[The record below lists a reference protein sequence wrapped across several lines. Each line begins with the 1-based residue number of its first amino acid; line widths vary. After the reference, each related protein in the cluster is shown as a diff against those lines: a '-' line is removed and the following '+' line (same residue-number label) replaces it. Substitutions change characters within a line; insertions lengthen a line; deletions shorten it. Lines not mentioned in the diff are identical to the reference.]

1 VKDTCRARWL
11 CIASVLWSAILIPI
25 ELAVDAP
32 GYALAQGGLLL
43 AGAAL
48 LRYQTRVIA
57 ASQASLPPPA
67 PRATAPTAER

>member
-1 VKDTCRARWL
+1 MFL
-11 CIASVLWSAILIPI
+11 SAILIPI

-48 LRYQTRVIA
+48 LRHQARVIA
-57 ASQASLPPPA
+57 ASQASLPPPIN
-67 PRATAPTAER
+67 RTTVPTAER